1 MINHDVTFNVLC
13 SGRITDWLNCI
24 DPRPST
30 NRIVSSEAAT
40 FKLPNSTFMPVFHPL
55 QWRACYIIQVA
66 EARPPKVLI
75 TQLKFFLVVY
85 ALMHSVWKIHSN
97 NGIRHLLLLSVTVSK
112 MWKIIDAQTHQHLER
127 KSEHNSMELYY
138 NKKWWQIFTEMT
150 NKVQNKN

>member
-1 MINHDVTFNVLC
+1 MQWKNYWLVELHWSKTFYKQNCLFRSGHIQTSKFYVYACFSSTAVEGVLH
-13 SGRITDWLNCI
+13 
-24 DPRPST
+24 
-30 NRIVSSEAAT
+30 
-40 FKLPNSTFMPVFHPL
+40 HPGSRS
-55 QWRACYIIQVA
+55 QTPQGFDHPTEI
-66 EARPPKVLI
+66 
-75 TQLKFFLVVY
+75 FLVVY